1 MLRTLTFLDEAAGIE
16 LTLPVT
22 PASYSWLHHN
32 TVETV
37 SLDQIGEVNLGGV
50 RRMGSAT
57 LKNCLFPAQMYPFCV
72 SGATADPWHYLMQLE
87 RWIDAKTTVRFL
99 VSGTPTNALVLI
111 ESLEY
116 REQDGSNDYYADI
129 TIRQTRTIAAAA
141 LSAAGTVQKAARE
154 SKTGAASERTYVV
167 VRGDTL
173 WHIARKFYGDG
184 SFCLRLAAANPS
196 IKNPD
201 LIYPGQQLTIP
212 ALEALP
218 AAMKRSGGAAMA
230 AETEAVT
237 DSETGKCVL
246 KSGSRGVFTE
256 RRGA

>member
-22 PASYSWLHHN
+22 PATYSWIHHN

-37 SLDQIGEVNLGGV
+37 TLDQTGEVNLGGV

-57 LKNCLFPAQMYPFCV
+57 LQNCLFPAQLYPFCV
-72 SGATADPWHYLMQLE
+72 SGAVADPWHYLMQIE

-116 REQDGSNDYYADI
+116 REQDGTNDYYADI
-129 TIRQTRTIAAAA
+129 TIRQTRTPTAAV
-141 LSAAGTVQKAARE
+141 LPAAGTVRKPQRPR
-154 SKTGAASERTYVV
+154 KTGAASARTYTVAK
-167 VRGDTL
+167 GDTL

-184 SFCLRLAAANPS
+184 SLCYRLAAANPTV
-196 IKNPD
+196 KNPD
-201 LIYPGQQLTIP
+201 LIYPGQQLVIP
-212 ALEALP
+212 ALDALP
-218 AAMKRSGGAAMA
+218 GAVSLSGGAAMA
-230 AETEAVT
+230 AKTEVAA
-237 DSETGKCVL
+237 DSATGKYVL
-246 KSGSRGVFTE
+246 KSSVRAASGA